1 MVWDVAI
8 VKARSSIAVPPSTV
22 SLTGRADICCWFV
35 LLSTGNTWL
44 LLFTLPVAQ
53 WFMLT
58 PSRKASY
65 KMIICVGG
73 FPIEIQIKIRYLMIR
88 TKNKVSHFG
97 FNFNRKSVVNLVYH
111 ISRYSFSNLSKI
123 ANSWLRRPRNFM
135 PFLAILTYFFRI
147 LTTLFGQFSSNQ
159 LWSTKIS
166 YKCKN

>member
-1 MVWDVAI
+1 
-8 VKARSSIAVPPSTV
+8 
-22 SLTGRADICCWFV
+22 
-35 LLSTGNTWL
+35 
-44 LLFTLPVAQ
+44 
-53 WFMLT
+53 MLT

-111 ISRYSFSNLSKI
+111 TYLGTVSQICQKLQIRDSGDLVISI
-123 ANSWLRRPRNFM
+123 M